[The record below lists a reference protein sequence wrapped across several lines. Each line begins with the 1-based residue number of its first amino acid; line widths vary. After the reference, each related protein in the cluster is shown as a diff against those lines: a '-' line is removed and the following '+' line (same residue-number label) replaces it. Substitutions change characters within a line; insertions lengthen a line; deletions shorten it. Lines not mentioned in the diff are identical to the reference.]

1 MKMYIVSIL
10 LLLGSAFILIAAIG
24 LIRFKDLY
32 SRMHATTKA
41 TSFGALLLLIGV
53 SVFFNT
59 PGIYIKSFLIIIF
72 IYLTAPLAAH
82 SIAKSFIE
90 KEEKDAKGKPKTNA

>member
-1 MKMYIVSIL
+1 MNDLIVPIL

-24 LIRFKDLY
+24 LVRFNDLY

-41 TSFGALLLLIGV
+41 TSFGVLLILLGV
-53 SVFFNT
+53 SLFFGT
-59 PGIYIKSFLIIIF
+59 LSVVIKSLLIIVF

-82 SIAKSFIE
+82 SIAKSFKE
-90 KEEKDAKGKPKTNA
+90 KNKK